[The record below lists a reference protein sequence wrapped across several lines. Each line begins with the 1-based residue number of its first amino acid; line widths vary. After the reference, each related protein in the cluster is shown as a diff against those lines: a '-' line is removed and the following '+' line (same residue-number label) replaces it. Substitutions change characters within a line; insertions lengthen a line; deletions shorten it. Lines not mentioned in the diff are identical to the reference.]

1 MLFSD
6 SQVFSLAL
14 PIAAPAFSREEE
26 FDDNANRRT
35 AEKEKQCLIFYESC
49 LRVSNGSIAFS
60 FFFLTFFL
68 SFLLLRVLFRLEN
81 TNLVSFSSFALFF
94 YFSVKPCLN
103 RALFV

>member
-1 MLFSD
+1 MIMPIDVLQRKRNNVLF
-6 SQVFSLAL
+6 FMNPAYEYRMAL
-14 PIAAPAFSREEE
+14 LLF
-26 FDDNANRRT
+26 
-35 AEKEKQCLIFYESC
+35 L
-49 LRVSNGSIAFS
+49 
-60 FFFLTFFL
+60 FFFSPFFL